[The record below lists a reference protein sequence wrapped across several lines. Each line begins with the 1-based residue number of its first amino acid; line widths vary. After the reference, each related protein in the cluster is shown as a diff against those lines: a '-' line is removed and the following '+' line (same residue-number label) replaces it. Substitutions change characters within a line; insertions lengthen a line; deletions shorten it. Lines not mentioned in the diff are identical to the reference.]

1 MLSNILA
8 MPKKETKAKPD
19 GKDKAKP
26 DALPAPPAKNSKGKP
41 QQPPPAPSAKQQKA
55 AKKTER
61 AAVDAERRAEQD
73 RMLTGGGDE
82 AGAGDDGSDDD
93 NAMTTDR
100 FGNTV
105 SKAKAA
111 EDQRAELVR
120 AEARARRE
128 AKAAAAASSAEAEG
142 DAGGDTGGG
151 GASFGDRA
159 RAEMDAV
166 VAKAAAGGKLTKKE
180 QKLLKRAENREAEEV
195 AEAEAEQNT
204 LGAFSLSLGGAAFDE
219 GDEGGGGGGRDVVVH
234 DFTISAPSRPL
245 LVDAHLSLRSG
256 RRYGLLGQNGS
267 GKSTLM
273 RFLAARKL
281 PVPRA
286 LSVLH
291 VEQEASASAVTLV
304 EQVLAAD
311 AERARL
317 LAEADALEAEIDRE
331 AEAAAGGGG
340 WDDATWAERVARL
353 AALSDALAACGADAA
368 EARAR
373 RVLIGLGFAPRALDR
388 GSLELS
394 GGWRMRVSLAGALF
408 IAPDVLLLDEPTNH
422 LDLEA
427 VLWLGQY
434 LLTYPHTLVL
444 VSHDRAFLDEVTT
457 DTINFH
463 DQKLLNYRGSHE
475 VFVRT
480 AEDHAKQQRREYDA
494 YVEKRAHMQEFIDKF
509 RCSASRASLVQSR
522 VKAVEK
528 MAAEAPDEPPQPPAP
543 FRFVIPSPDA
553 IGRPVISVED
563 VSFDYPLA
571 DPEASPSPPPA
582 DGAAPPPP
590 PPPPPAPPRMRP
602 QAEWLPRK
610 ANFPVDLES
619 RVGIV
624 GVNGAG
630 KSTLLN
636 LIMEQL
642 KPLEG
647 QVRRNPRCRVGHFSQ
662 HAAEKFDL
670 QKSALENLLAMN
682 PETLSEQECRNLA
695 GRFQIRDQDALKP
708 MQMLSGGQKSRVA
721 FASLVAAKPHVIIM
735 DEPTNHLDFE
745 SIDALIVALSDFKGG
760 LVVVSHDQHF
770 ITSTCTEIWSVEGGA
785 VSRMRGTFD
794 DYKKAALKR
803 TQAAVAASVKRLVST
818 R

>member
-1 MLSNILA
+1 MSTTIAATLKAELSDDIDDELVDYLCSMVSDMSA
-8 MPKKETKAKPD
+8 AD
-19 GKDKAKP
+19 RADV
-26 DALPAPPAKNSKGKP
+26 DALEETIAPFLI
-41 QQPPPAPSAKQQKA
+41 SAGHCEDDDA
-55 AKKTER
+55 AR
-61 AAVDAERRAEQD
+61 AACARLA
-73 RMLTGGGDE
+73 TNFGAGGD
-82 AGAGDDGSDDD
+82 
-93 NAMTTDR
+93 
-100 FGNTV
+100 
-105 SKAKAA
+105 
-111 EDQRAELVR
+111 
-120 AEARARRE
+120 
-128 AKAAAAASSAEAEG
+128 AAAASAAADDAAPRLLSAPVTFGGVDGGDSDWFGDAAAREKANRSINELRDQSVVINAKDARRARQELERARRAYEAQMEEEAAAEA
-142 DAGGDTGGG
+142 DADKISSMLLPDYRGGDNSRDILVPRVTLALANGRRLL
-151 GASFGDRA
+151 DD
-159 RAEMDAV
+159 AELRLV
-166 VAKAAAGGKLTKKE
+166 YGRRYGLVGPNGIGKTT
-180 QKLLKRAENREAEEV
+180 LLKAMAAWEIEGVPRHHRVLHVRQEVRGSERTVLQTVLEADSERSALRDEERAINERLNA
-195 AEAEAEQNT
+195 
-204 LGAFSLSLGGAAFDE
+204 
-219 GDEGGGGGGRDVVVH
+219 GGGGGG
-234 DFTISAPSRPL
+234 AAKP
-245 LVDAHLSLRSG
+245 DA
-256 RRYGLLGQNGS
+256 
-267 GKSTLM
+267 
-273 RFLAARKL
+273 AA
-281 PVPRA
+281 A
-286 LSVLH
+286 
-291 VEQEASASAVTLV
+291 
-304 EQVLAAD
+304 AAD
-311 AERARL
+311 PAFDADCKRL
-317 LAEADALEAEIDRE
+317 DAIY
-331 AEAAAGGGG
+331 
-340 WDDATWAERVARL
+340 ARL
-353 AALSDALAACGADAA
+353 AAIGDASA
-368 EARAR
+368 EARAASI
-373 RVLIGLGFAPRALDR
+373 LAGLQFSPAMQAGPTSA
-388 GSLELS
+388 LS

-590 PPPPPAPPRMRP
+590 PPPLPAPPRMRP
-602 QAEWLPRK
+602 QAEWLLRK